1 MFRIGYRTLKTALA
15 TPIAIYIAQLLHLE
29 NYFSAGILAILCI
42 QSTKK
47 KSLRAAWSR
56 FGACVISM
64 ILSTVFF
71 LSLGQ
76 HPYVIGLV
84 LLIFIPTTVVLK
96 VKEGVV
102 SSSVIILHFLAAET
116 IDLHLFVNEFAI
128 ILIGIGVA
136 LFMNLYMP
144 SLDQKLIKYQKEI
157 EDNFRKIFE
166 EIILYLRTN
175 KNTWDGKEITLT
187 AEILENAKM
196 LAFRDVENRFTTNQ
210 SFFYSYFK
218 MREKQFEIIERS
230 LPVITSIS
238 SMIEQR
244 LMMADFVEE
253 LKENIQPKNTA
264 VERLKELYRI
274 REEIMKM
281 ELPQTR
287 EEFEARASLFQ
298 FMREMEQ
305 YLTIKS
311 NFKDTTKL
319 HGKHPIKNTN

>member
-1 MFRIGYRTLKTALA
+1 MFRIGYRTLKTAIA
-15 TPIAIYIAQLLHLE
+15 TPIAIYIAQLLHLQ

-42 QSTKK
+42 QSTKM
-47 KSLRAAWSR
+47 KSIRAAWSR
-56 FGACVISM
+56 FAACVLAM
-64 ILSTVFF
+64 ILSTLFF
-71 LSLGQ
+71 SLFGQ
-76 HPYVIGLV
+76 HPFVIGLV
-84 LLIFIPTTVVLK
+84 LLIFIPSTVYLK
-96 VKEGVV
+96 VNEGVV
-102 SSSVIILHFLAAET
+102 SSSVIILHFLAAKS
-116 IDLHLFVNEFAI
+116 IDSHLVLNEFAI

-136 LFMNLYMP
+136 LIINLYMP
-144 SLDQKLIKYQKEI
+144 SLDHQLIKYQKKI

-175 KNTWDGKEITLT
+175 KNTWDGKEITET
-187 AEILENAKM
+187 ADIIEKAKS
-196 LAFRDVENRFTTNQ
+196 LALRDVENRFVTNE

-244 LMMADFVEE
+244 MMMADFVED

-264 VERLKELYRI
+264 IERLKKLYSM
-274 REEIMKM
+274 REQINQMD
-281 ELPQTR
+281 LPKTR

-298 FMREMEQ
+298 FMREIEQ

-311 NFKDTTKL
+311 NFKHSKNS
-319 HGKHPIKNTN
+319 HSKHQVKAH